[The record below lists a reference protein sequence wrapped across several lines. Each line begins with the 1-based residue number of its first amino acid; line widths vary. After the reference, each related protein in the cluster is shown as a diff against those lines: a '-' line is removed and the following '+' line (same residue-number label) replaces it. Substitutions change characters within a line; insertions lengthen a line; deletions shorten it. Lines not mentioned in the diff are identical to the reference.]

1 MSALLQKNK
10 TKNRDSN
17 IYPSKIS
24 WDLFLN
30 VFAMFFECN
39 KHTCCQWTFPLLD
52 KILKEI
58 EIGKNINIA

>member
-24 WDLFLN
+24 RDLFLN

-39 KHTCCQWTFPLLD
+39 KHTCCQLRSSNHILLRSY
-52 KILKEI
+52 KENNR
-58 EIGKNINIA
+58 K